1 MDTRMEQTSFWEMDD
16 PPTDNALIKVLT
28 QETYSKEAKNFQ
40 KKVRKIENLQKA
52 NEALKGRLE
61 DIRQQLAKA
70 LAPISKEFCSLRVT
84 SIENLDRHMQG
95 TYFRANEKK
104 KISILIVENA
114 GELVGMFQD
123 ERGKPFHDKYS
134 DMSFDDQ
141 EASLMEGMNSL
152 FENIF
157 GSVDHEDA
165 EEPLPPPITPKNPRK
180 TKTKAELHEETIRL
194 ESKTIYRN
202 LMKTLHPDFEQDEDK
217 KKEKTE
223 VAQQISIAYQ
233 ENNVYELLKLQSEHL
248 NEAISED
255 DLKMYTTEL
264 NKRIRELEV
273 ERYAVKSQY
282 KAIYDTVYSSS
293 QGEIAKR
300 IHHEQEKLEE
310 HIHIERDHAKLFS
323 DRKKL
328 RRFLKENITLNP
340 ERPSDFEQ
348 SLVEAFFDDD
358 PW

>member
-1 MDTRMEQTSFWEMDD
+1 MDTRMEQTSFWERDA
-16 PPTDNALIKVLT
+16 PPPDNALIKVRT
-28 QETYSKEAKNFQ
+28 QETCSKEAKNFQ
-40 KKVRKIENLQKA
+40 KKVHKIEKLQKA

-84 SIENLDRHMQG
+84 SLENLDRHMQE
-95 TYFRANEKK
+95 TYFRTNEKK
-104 KISILIVENA
+104 KISVLIVESA
-114 GELVGMFQD
+114 GELAGMFHD
-123 ERGKPFHDKYS
+123 ERGKSFHDKYS

-141 EASLMEGMNSL
+141 EASLMEGMNGL
-152 FENIF
+152 FEKFF
-157 GSVDHEDA
+157 GPLDHEDD
-165 EEPLPPPITPKNPRK
+165 EEPLTPPMTKSPRK
-180 TKTKAELHEETIRL
+180 AKTKAELHAETIQL

-264 NKRIRELEV
+264 NKRIRELEH
-273 ERYAVKSQY
+273 EKYLIKNQY
-282 KAIYDTVYSSS
+282 MDISDNFYSTNPLVT
-293 QGEIAKR
+293 AKR
-300 IHHEQEKLEE
+300 IHKEQEELE
-310 HIHIERDHAKLFS
+310 HQVHIEQTHADIFS
-323 DRKKL
+323 DQKQL
-328 RRFLKENITLNP
+328 RRFLKDHIRLKTK
-340 ERPSDFEQ
+340 RPPGFGHGLMDVDE
-348 SLVEAFFDDD
+348 FDDD
-358 PW
+358 FW